1 MIMHLFVFTA
11 RTNNRNKY
19 PLFGLTELGS
29 VTSSWPRIPA
39 LKAAL
44 GGDRFIPYAQCYS
57 TTVKGLEIRVPLLAR
72 PNLLTY
78 LLGEVYVSESARFRA
93 VWDEV
98 NTQRTL
104 HEILEVISP
113 TVALEARLEVVVTD
127 ANTSFLGTF
136 MHRRLSRA
144 VVREGLL
151 VKVST
156 VTLLFLLR
164 GYVVVLQVPAGDLG
178 GYVSAV
184 VKEFYGPL
192 EAAVK
197 GTLTGPGTLGTV
209 VLCESLLSFLPSGSP
224 LDQPTYV
231 FRAYDILPLG
241 KLQMSRRVDLGRFG
255 TIKSGV
261 LYIRRPALQRI
272 WIPALPFWV
281 LRPMQ
286 QL

>member
-1 MIMHLFVFTA
+1 M
-11 RTNNRNKY
+11 
-19 PLFGLTELGS
+19 
-29 VTSSWPRIPA
+29 
-39 LKAAL
+39 
-44 GGDRFIPYAQCYS
+44 
-57 TTVKGLEIRVPLLAR
+57 PLLAR

-98 NTQRTL
+98 NTQHTL

-113 TVALEARLEVVVTD
+113 TVALEARLGVVVTD

-156 VTLLFLLR
+156 VTLLFLPR
-164 GYVVVLQVPAGDLG
+164 GYVIVLQVPAGDFG

-184 VKEFYGPL
+184 VKELYGPL

-197 GTLTGPGTLGTV
+197 STLTGPGTLGTV

-224 LDQPTYV
+224 LDQPTHV
-231 FRAYDILPLG
+231 FRTYDILPLG

-261 LYIRRPALQRI
+261 LYIRRPVLQRI